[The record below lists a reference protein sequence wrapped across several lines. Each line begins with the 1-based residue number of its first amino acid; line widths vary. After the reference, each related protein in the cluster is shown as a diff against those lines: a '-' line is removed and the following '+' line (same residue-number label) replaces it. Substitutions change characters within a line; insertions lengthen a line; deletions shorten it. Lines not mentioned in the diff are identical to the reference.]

1 MKFTL
6 FKLLSLKR
14 NTIIKIM
21 ASVHKI
27 IKECTDVTNIPIFVK
42 TVIFGYVE
50 EYLVLY
56 EINIFKAKCYDKEI
70 KQVVGASFWGLLWC

>member
-1 MKFTL
+1 
-6 FKLLSLKR
+6 
-14 NTIIKIM
+14 M

-27 IKECTDVTNIPIFVK
+27 TKECTDVTNIPIFVK

-70 KQVVGASFWGLLWC
+70 KQVAGASFWGLLWD